1 MTPDQFHALR
11 QTVDVPSGK
20 IAYAE
25 KGQGP
30 VAVFIHGVPLNGYHW
45 RHALE
50 GLSDI
55 RRCIAPDMMGLGH
68 TEVAPDQPLDFDA
81 QAQMLIEFLD
91 ALGITEIDLVGN
103 DSGGGIAQ
111 ILATNA
117 PSRIRS
123 LTLTNCDTHDNWP
136 PAAFMPIVQLGKA
149 GKFGDALAGLLAR
162 PAAARSP
169 AGLGV
174 GFEFPDRL
182 SEDVIA
188 VYLTPLTAAPER
200 RSQISK
206 YVAVQDNMQTVRIE
220 NKLKAFDK
228 PTLILWGDKDVF
240 FATEWAQWLAKTIP
254 GTRKVEIL
262 EGAKLFFPEERPE
275 VFCAALREHWS
286 PALVDRPTPATA
298 AP

>member
-1 MTPDQFHALR
+1 MTPEQFHALR
-11 QTVDVPSGK
+11 KTVDTQSGR
-20 IAYAE
+20 ISYIE
-25 KGQGP
+25 PGDGP
-30 VAVFIHGVPLNGYHW
+30 AALFVHGVPLNGYHW

-55 RRCIAPDMMGLGH
+55 RRCIAPDMLGLGH
-68 TEVAPDQPLDFDA
+68 TEVSPDQPLDFEA

-91 ALGITEIDLVGN
+91 ALGIAEVDLVGN

-111 ILATNA
+111 IPATCA

-149 GKFGDALAGLLAR
+149 GKFGDALAGLLGG

-174 GFEFPDRL
+174 AFEFPEKL
-182 SEDVIA
+182 GEDVIA
-188 VYLTPLTAAPER
+188 VYLQPLTATAER
-200 RSQISK
+200 KAQISQ
-206 YVAVQDNMQTVRIE
+206 YVAVQDNAQTVRIE
-220 NKLKAFDK
+220 DKLKAFNR

-240 FATEWAQWLAKTIP
+240 FAAEWAQWLAKTIP

-262 EGAKLFFPEERPE
+262 EGARLFFPEERPE
-275 VFCAALREHWS
+275 VFCAAVTEHWL
-286 PALVDRPTPATA
+286 AAIADHTARATVGA
-298 AP
+298 